1 MAFTRAV
8 ANAASRIGMGQS
20 VESVARATLEACRD
34 SYPGVTDGGILLIS
48 EDRSTLTPIPVVL
61 SPGGV
66 ANAEPAALFSLN
78 PGSGLAGSAFTEG
91 AARLAATQ
99 QALRLVH
106 VGRVPVPGSP
116 ITDRG
121 VRCAVAA
128 PLRSPGR
135 GVIGVLTLGSSVRE
149 GLWGADD
156 LVVVQGLADQAAT
169 GIERAWLYEELHSQA
184 RTDALTGLGNLRTLR
199 AALEGEVRGAAAM
212 CGSVAVI
219 FADLDGLKEIND
231 LLSHDAGDRALRM
244 MAATLRDC
252 LRASD
257 TAARYGGD
265 EFVCVLPGATSA
277 EADATAR
284 RIADVFR
291 ERLGRDPQLSATA
304 SGVSCGVAVM
314 PEDGTGADQL
324 LALADVRLRRLKGGS
339 RLARQ
344 IGFVRSPEIG
354 LGTAALAASRAPAR
368 ERRDRAAG

>member
-1 MAFTRAV
+1 VHGKLREQRGLFGAASAIMIGAVAIRLATAGLTRAMLAEEATLLLIGTLFAAVAVVVRTSHSYNNPAIRLLLTLDSAVLAGAILVTAAPRVPDVQVIAVLIGIVIMLSADLEARDRVQQGALVIAVMGALATLGASAPSMTSQNMIEIGTLMALLVSVAMLFVVNWNISSARVEARMAFTRAV

-135 GVIGVLTLGSSVRE
+135 GVIGVLTLGSSVR
-149 GLWGADD
+149 
-156 LVVVQGLADQAAT
+156 
-169 GIERAWLYEELHSQA
+169 
-184 RTDALTGLGNLRTLR
+184 
-199 AALEGEVRGAAAM
+199 
-212 CGSVAVI
+212 
-219 FADLDGLKEIND
+219 
-231 LLSHDAGDRALRM
+231 
-244 MAATLRDC
+244 
-252 LRASD
+252 
-257 TAARYGGD
+257 
-265 EFVCVLPGATSA
+265 
-277 EADATAR
+277 
-284 RIADVFR
+284 
-291 ERLGRDPQLSATA
+291 
-304 SGVSCGVAVM
+304 
-314 PEDGTGADQL
+314 
-324 LALADVRLRRLKGGS
+324 
-339 RLARQ
+339 
-344 IGFVRSPEIG
+344 
-354 LGTAALAASRAPAR
+354 
-368 ERRDRAAG
+368 